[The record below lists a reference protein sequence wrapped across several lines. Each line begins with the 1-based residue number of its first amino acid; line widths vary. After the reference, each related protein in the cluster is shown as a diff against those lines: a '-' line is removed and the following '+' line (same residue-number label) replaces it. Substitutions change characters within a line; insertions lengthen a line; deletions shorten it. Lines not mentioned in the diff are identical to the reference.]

1 MASEMHLSLIA
12 AMLRRGKPLDRAS
25 SALSLLALVIGLGP
39 LLGFMALSTGAAVCI
54 ALLVCGLLQKYYAL
68 RVALDA
74 ELFASLADAPEQLQ
88 RRTAE
93 LDQALL
99 WLGRKA
105 EPAHS
110 WEQRSQG
117 ALRLLRL
124 QALWLGLQLL
134 VALTAIVLMPW
145 LSHIRFG

>member
-1 MASEMHLSLIA
+1 MASEMQLQLVA
-12 AMLRRGKPLDRAS
+12 GLLRRGKCLDRLS
-25 SALSLLALVIGLGP
+25 GALSLLALVIGLGP

-54 ALLVCGLLQKYYAL
+54 ALLLCGLIQKYYAL

-74 ELFASLADAPEQLQ
+74 ELFATLAAAPEELD

-99 WLGRKA
+99 SLGRKTA
-105 EPAHS
+105 PTRS
-110 WEQRSQG
+110 WEQRSKG
-117 ALRLLRL
+117 ALHLLRL
-124 QALWLGLQLL
+124 QGLWLALQLM
-134 VALTAIVLMPW
+134 VALAAMVLMPW

>member
-1 MASEMHLSLIA
+1 MASEMHLRLIA
-12 AMLRRGKPLDRAS
+12 AMLRRGKTLDRAS

-54 ALLVCGLLQKYYAL
+54 ALLACGLIQKYYAL

-74 ELFASLADAPEQLQ
+74 ELFAGLAAAPEQLA

-93 LDQALL
+93 LDQALAS
-99 WLGRKA
+99 LGRQG
-105 EPAHS
+105 EPARS

-117 ALRLLRL
+117 AVRLLRL
-124 QALWLGLQLL
+124 QALWLALQLL
-134 VALTAIVLMPW
+134 VALAAIVLMPW